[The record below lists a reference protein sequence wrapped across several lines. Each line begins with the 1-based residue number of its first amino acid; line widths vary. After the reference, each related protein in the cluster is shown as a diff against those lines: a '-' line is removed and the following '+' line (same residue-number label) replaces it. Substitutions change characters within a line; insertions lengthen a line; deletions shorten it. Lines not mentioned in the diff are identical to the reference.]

1 MDIISNFLKAGN
13 FNLSQTT
20 INEGFAMYAIIK
32 ASGQQFKVQEGDI
45 ICFDKMNL
53 EPKAAVEFKEVLAL
67 DNGELTVGVPFVEG
81 AVVKGEVINEGRDK
95 KVIIYKKRRR
105 KDSKLKRGFRR
116 DFTRVRIT

>member
-1 MDIISNFLKAGN
+1 
-13 FNLSQTT
+13 
-20 INEGFAMYAIIK
+20 MYAIIK

-45 ICFDKMNL
+45 ICFDNMGL

-67 DNGELTVGVPFVEG
+67 DKGELTVGAPFVEG
-81 AVVKGEVINEGRDK
+81 AVVSGEVINEGRDK

-116 DFTRVRIT
+116 SFTRVRITKIA